1 MTDNKQFRARAN
13 MVYVTIVLFAFAIAV
28 KLFTIQIA
36 EGEKWLA
43 KAGTV
48 STTYRTVQPDRG
60 HIYSE
65 DGRLL
70 ATSVPE
76 YEVRMDMMASGLTNE
91 LFRDNIDSL
100 SERLAVLFGDR
111 SATEYKR
118 DLTDARHRKERYHL
132 IKRRADHTQVQ

>member
-100 SERLAVLFGDR
+100 SERLAVFG
-111 SATEYKR
+111 
-118 DLTDARHRKERYHL
+118 
-132 IKRRADHTQVQ
+132 RA